1 MTEEQRKQCEE
12 IYKRYNGFNF
22 NIGAVVVPIL
32 PLSNL
37 NKDKWVKITICLS
50 KVFNKH
56 ITEKEAKKIFNK
68 FYKFYNF
75 YKIIINIPYIG
86 ALLSYRMFWTIANY
100 FDNQVTLNLLILGQ
114 TGVGKSSLLNALAGK
129 KLFKTADDKE
139 GGEKVKPTTPAEI
152 FLETVEID
160 GEKVNIYDSWGIER
174 DKAEDWKKLI
184 DNKLKERSIDKDI
197 KDWFHS
203 VTFCIGAGKD
213 GIEYFEEEIIKKF
226 LNEKYN
232 VIVALTQSDY
242 MTLEDKEENDK
253 FIELIKNKTGVNM
266 VIPISTNPKKSMI
279 MKKTPKPFGLPEYKA
294 AILASWKKI
303 FIDRIPLHIIEKL
316 KKDIY
321 KGELDAPRKGKDLE
335 KLAKEIQDYFND
347 ILIKNTKKYIKE
359 SIIKYCSIT
368 GNMINI
374 NQNINIKN
382 VDYGRGIL
390 DFESELA
397 DVYSDIIDFGDF
409 VKNIHRIPIAAIKD
423 LCGIIYFKIKGKKDN
438 ISIFIIETSMEYT
451 KRISEKEFEDKIRKI
466 IKDILDNNI
475 AKSIYYRILNFIID
489 IFNKIKKY
497 IKKSN

>member
-1 MTEEQRKQCEE
+1 MT
-12 IYKRYNGFNF
+12 ISL
-22 NIGAVVVPIL
+22 A
-32 PLSNL
+32 
-37 NKDKWVKITICLS
+37 
-50 KVFNKH
+50 KVFNKD
-56 ITEKEAKKIFNK
+56 ITKKELE
-68 FYKFYNF
+68 
-75 YKIIINIPYIG
+75 KIILDLKKDLKENPDSEKYKDFESMCWSIVEK
-86 ALLSYRMFWTIANY
+86 L
-100 FDNQVTLNLLILGQ
+100 DDVKLNLLILGK
-114 TGVGKSSLLNALAGK
+114 TGTGKSSLVNALVGK
-129 KLFKTADDKE
+129 EVAKV
-139 GGEKVKPTTPAEI
+139 GGVKPETPYGI
-152 FLETVEID
+152 FLYETEID
-160 GEKVNIYDSWGIER
+160 GKKVNIYDSWGIER
-174 DKAEDWKKLI
+174 NEDAAKKWKELI
-184 DNKLKERSIDKDI
+184 KDELRKRGVDKDI

-203 VTFCIGAGKD
+203 VTYCTHVGVD
-213 GIEYFEEEIIKKF
+213 RLEPFEKEIIKELLK
-226 LNEKYN
+226 EKYEV
-232 VIVALTQSDY
+232 VIAITKADRIITPEEKNEY
-242 MTLEDKEENDK
+242 DKYIED
-253 FIELIKNKTGVNM
+253 IKKITGVNR
-266 VIPISTNPKKSMI
+266 VVKVAVNPVKSII
-279 MKKTPKPFGLPEYKA
+279 MTETPKPFGLPEYKE
-294 AILASWKKI
+294 AILISWKKI
-303 FIDRIPLHIIEKL
+303 FIDKIPNHIIEKL

-409 VKNIHRIPIAAIKD
+409 VKNIPRIPIAAIKD